1 MPVVLDAL
9 DGPVLRLLLKSSM
22 KPPLH
27 SVHVNACRSIWV
39 CLSHE
44 WQKPRLLL
52 VLVPSDSN
60 STALFASTKI
70 GLELE
75 LLASLLISELVLLLM
90 TASNAV
96 MSSGPSLLV
105 IVIPDCAVPIPLLM
119 AESDPSRLDIES
131 SCDCVK
137 CRLCLPTCRYSWLAL
152 PCSSFRSRGWDT
164 LSYLRTYSRLSY

>member
-1 MPVVLDAL
+1 
-9 DGPVLRLLLKSSM
+9 M

-27 SVHVNACRSIWV
+27 SVHVNACRSIGT
-39 CLSHE
+39 CLLHE

-52 VLVPSDSN
+52 TLVPVDSN
-60 STALFASTKI
+60 SPVLLASTKI

-75 LLASLLISELVLLLM
+75 LPISELVLLLVM
-90 TASNAV
+90 VSNGGMYSVASL
-96 MSSGPSLLV
+96 P

-137 CRLCLPTCRYSWLAL
+137 CRLFLPACRYSWLAL
-152 PCSSFRSRGWDT
+152 PCSSLRSRGWGT
-164 LSYLRTYSRLSY
+164 AGC